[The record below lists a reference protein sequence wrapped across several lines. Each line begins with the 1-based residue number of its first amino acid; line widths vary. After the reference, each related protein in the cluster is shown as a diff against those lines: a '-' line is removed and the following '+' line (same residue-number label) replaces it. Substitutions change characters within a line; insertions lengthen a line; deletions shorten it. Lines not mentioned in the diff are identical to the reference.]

1 MLKSLYRYK
10 KQASSQKHKGF
21 NSATRKF
28 KPNQEAKR
36 KAMPEHADRD
46 TYITKIKDFFNQNMA
61 ATALAEEGLS
71 QAAIEMLDAKST
83 VLLVVEGHGIGART
97 LRYAVDLCHRT
108 SSVLD
113 ILHVNRP
120 NARTDSAT
128 ALYQK
133 GTTVNGAQILTT
145 QEAQQKGLLD
155 IPFREH
161 TVSGRFKEA
170 ITAFLRTRKLV
181 ISVVLEKL
189 TYSRCASLK
198 RLPLDLPCPLI
209 TI

>member
-1 MLKSLYRYK
+1 
-10 KQASSQKHKGF
+10 
-21 NSATRKF
+21 
-28 KPNQEAKR
+28 
-36 KAMPEHADRD
+36 MPAPSDRD
-46 TYITKIKDFFNQNMA
+46 TYLTKIKDFLNQHMA

-71 QAAIEMLDAKST
+71 QAAIEILNAKPR
-83 VLLVVEGHGIGART
+83 VLLVVEGDGIRART

-120 NARTDSAT
+120 GIKIDDET
-128 ALYQK
+128 ALRQQ
-133 GTTVNGAQILTT
+133 GEIVNGSQLLTT

-161 TVSGRFKEA
+161 TVSGRFKDA
-170 ITAFLRTRKLV
+170 ITAFLRTRKQV

-189 TYSRCASLK
+189 TYSRSASLK
-198 RLPLDLPCPLI
+198 RLPLSLPCPLI

>member
-1 MLKSLYRYK
+1 M
-10 KQASSQKHKGF
+10 
-21 NSATRKF
+21 
-28 KPNQEAKR
+28 
-36 KAMPEHADRD
+36 
-46 TYITKIKDFFNQNMA
+46 
-61 ATALAEEGLS
+61 AEEGLS
-71 QAAIEMLDAKST
+71 QAAIEMLDAKPT
-83 VLLVVEGHGIGART
+83 VLLVVEGDGIGART

-120 NARTDSAT
+120 DART
-128 ALYQK
+128 ALHQQ
-133 GTTVNGAQILTT
+133 GTTINESQTLTT

-161 TVSGRFKEA
+161 TVSGRFNEA
-170 ITAFLRTRKLV
+170 ITAFLRTRKQV

-189 TYSRCASLK
+189 TYSRSASLK
-198 RLPLDLPCPLI
+198 RLPLGLPCPLI